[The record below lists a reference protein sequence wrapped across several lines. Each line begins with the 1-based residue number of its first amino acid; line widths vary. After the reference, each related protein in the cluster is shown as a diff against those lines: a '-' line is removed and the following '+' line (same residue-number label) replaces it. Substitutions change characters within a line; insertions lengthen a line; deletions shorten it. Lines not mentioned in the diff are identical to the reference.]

1 MIKDALQNPEEVLKE
16 LSTSH
21 LGLSN
26 EEAKRRLSFYGP
38 NEIEERKESLLS
50 IFLRQYTNPLIV
62 ILIIAGILALF
73 LGDWHDSVVVLG
85 LVLINGVIGFYQEL
99 KAKASIES
107 LKRLTKQK
115 VTVIREGVEQEVDA
129 SLLVPGDLILLSEGD
144 VVPADARLLE
154 DSGLLVDEAI

>member
-1 MIKDALQNPEEVLKE
+1 MHYKTPEEVLKE

-62 ILIIAGILALF
+62 ILIIAGIFAFFFWGTGTIAL
-73 LGDWHDSVVVLG
+73 LCWG
-85 LVLINGVIGFYQEL
+85 LC
-99 KAKASIES
+99 
-107 LKRLTKQK
+107 
-115 VTVIREGVEQEVDA
+115 
-129 SLLVPGDLILLSEGD
+129 
-144 VVPADARLLE
+144 
-154 DSGLLVDEAI
+154 